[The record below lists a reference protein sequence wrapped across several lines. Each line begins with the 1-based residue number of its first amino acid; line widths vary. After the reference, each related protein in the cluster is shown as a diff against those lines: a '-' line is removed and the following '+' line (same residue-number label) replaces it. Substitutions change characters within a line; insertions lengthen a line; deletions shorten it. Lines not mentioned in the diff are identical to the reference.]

1 MLFVN
6 RNKII
11 FLVTQSEFGG
21 AQRYIFELALQLN
34 LEKYE
39 VLVAA
44 GQGDGELF
52 QRLKNTSVRTI
63 HLKQMKRTP
72 WPWQIFLLI
81 SEILNLLKKEKPDTL
96 FLCST
101 TAGILGSLASYLYK
115 TQATEYKLQTIYR
128 IGGWAFRDPRPFW
141 QNQIILWLEKLTASL
156 KDKII
161 VNSEIDKEV
170 ALKLKICLPEKI
182 VKIYNGININKLDFL
197 PKDKAKELL
206 LDKITSYQLPATSY
220 IIGTVANFYRT
231 KGLDYLIKA
240 AHYLK
245 TSSKFKILN
254 FKILIIGEGKQRNY
268 LESLIRK
275 YNLEK
280 HVFLLGRIPEAF
292 KYLKAFDVFVLPSL
306 KEGFPWIILEAMAA
320 RIPIIA
326 TGVGAL
332 SEIIENERE
341 GFLVKSKDSQA
352 IAEKILKLIENPQLT
367 QKLSNQAR
375 EKVKKFSFFN
385 MIQETEKL
393 L

>member
-1 MLFVN
+1 MKKILF
-6 RNKII
+6 I
-11 FLVTQSEFGG
+11 VTQSELGG
-21 AQRYIFELALQLN
+21 AQRYIFELAPRLD

-52 QRLKNTSVRTI
+52 QKLKNTETRTLY
-63 HLKQMKRTP
+63 LKQMKRTP
-72 WPWQIFLLI
+72 WPWQIFLSI
-81 SEILNLLKKEKPDTL
+81 SEILNLLKKEKPNIL

-101 TAGILGSLASYLYK
+101 TAGILGSIAARFYRP
-115 TQATEYKLQTIYR
+115 QTSSFKFKVIYR

-141 QNQIILWLEKLTASL
+141 QNQIILWLEKLTSSL

-161 VNSEIDKEV
+161 VNSEVDKEV

-197 PKDKAKELL
+197 PKDKARKLL
-206 LDKITSYQLPATSY
+206 LDKITNYQLPATNY
-220 IIGTVANFYRT
+220 IIGTVANFYKT

-254 FKILIIGEGKQRNY
+254 FKVLIIGEGKQRKY
-268 LESLIRK
+268 LESLIK
-275 YNLEK
+275 KHNLEN

-306 KEGFPWIILEAMAA
+306 KEGFPWIVLEAMAA
-320 RIPIIA
+320 RVPIIA
-326 TGVGAL
+326 TRIGAL
-332 SEIIENERE
+332 PEIIEDEKE
-341 GFLVKSKDSQA
+341 GFLVKSKDSQV
-352 IAEKILKLIENPQLT
+352 IAEKILKLIENPQFT

-375 EKVKKFSFFN
+375 EKVEKFSFFN

>member
-1 MLFVN
+1 MKKILF
-6 RNKII
+6 I
-11 FLVTQSEFGG
+11 VTQSELGG
-21 AQRYIFELALQLN
+21 AQRYIFELAPRLD

-39 VLVAA
+39 ILVAA

-52 QRLKNTSVRTI
+52 QKLKNTETRTLY
-63 HLKQMKRTP
+63 LKQMKRTP
-72 WPWQIFLLI
+72 WPWQIFLSI
-81 SEILNLLKKEKPDTL
+81 SEILNLLKKEKPNIL

-101 TAGILGSLASYLYK
+101 TAGILGSIAARFYRP
-115 TQATEYKLQTIYR
+115 QTSSFKFKIIYR

-141 QNQIILWLEKLTASL
+141 QNQIILWLEKLTSSL

-161 VNSEIDKEV
+161 VNSEVDKEV

-197 PKDKAKELL
+197 PKDKARKLL
-206 LDKITSYQLPATSY
+206 LDKITNYQLPATNY
-220 IIGTVANFYRT
+220 IIGTVANFYKT

-254 FKILIIGEGKQRNY
+254 FKVLIIGEGKQRKY

-275 YNLEK
+275 YNLEN

-306 KEGFPWIILEAMAA
+306 KEGFPWIVLEAMAA
-320 RIPIIA
+320 RVPIIA
-326 TGVGAL
+326 TRIGAL
-332 SEIIENERE
+332 PEIIEDEKE
-341 GFLVKSKDSQA
+341 GFLVKSKDSQV
-352 IAEKILKLIENPQLT
+352 IAEKILKLIENPQFT

-375 EKVKKFSFFN
+375 EKVEKFSFFN